1 MFNKSSY
8 HALIL
13 ILLAI
18 LLLSACNK
26 SMVNN
31 KNEEKDTFTFQ
42 GKIVELNKE
51 YKRMLIYTKD
61 HGRVWV
67 RIPKNDEIQNYEL
80 DQEVDVWIEG
90 GIQES
95 SPGKAK
101 ASRIEKIEK
110 LFFPKTS
117 SE

>member
-31 KNEEKDTFTFQ
+31 K
-42 GKIVELNKE
+42 
-51 YKRMLIYTKD
+51 
-61 HGRVWV
+61 
-67 RIPKNDEIQNYEL
+67 
-80 DQEVDVWIEG
+80 
-90 GIQES
+90 
-95 SPGKAK
+95 
-101 ASRIEKIEK
+101 
-110 LFFPKTS
+110 
-117 SE
+117 